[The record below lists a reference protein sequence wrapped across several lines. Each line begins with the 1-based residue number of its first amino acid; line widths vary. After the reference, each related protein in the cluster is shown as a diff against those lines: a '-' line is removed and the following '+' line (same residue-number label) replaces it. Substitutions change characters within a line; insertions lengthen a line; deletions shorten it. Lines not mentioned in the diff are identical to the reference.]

1 MKSSSLL
8 GTHNSGSYS
17 IKPYSLIAPDMD
29 HGFLRYIP
37 NFLVTP
43 IFFKWSVTQWTGFT
57 TQLQNGIR
65 YFDLRVAFGTKYC
78 SQTVPDDASKI
89 YGCFY
94 FVHGL
99 YASRVA
105 DEFKKIRKFLDEHP
119 KEVVILDFQHFYA
132 MDKQKKAI
140 FTRLV
145 EEVMRA
151 CSLLTLLLIC

>member
-1 MKSSSLL
+1 ML
-8 GTHNSGSYS
+8 GSRLN
-17 IKPYSLIAPDMD
+17 D
-29 HGFLRYIP
+29 
-37 NFLVTP
+37 
-43 IFFKWSVTQWTGFT
+43 IFFKWSLTQWANFT
-57 TQLQNGIR
+57 TQLEKGIR
-65 YFDLRVAFGTKYC
+65 YFDLRVTFGTDFC
-78 SQTVPDDASKI
+78 NETVPEDVSKI

-94 FVHGL
+94 LVHGQ
-99 YASRVA
+99 YASPVA
-105 DEFKKIRKFLDEHP
+105 DEFKVIRKFLGEHP